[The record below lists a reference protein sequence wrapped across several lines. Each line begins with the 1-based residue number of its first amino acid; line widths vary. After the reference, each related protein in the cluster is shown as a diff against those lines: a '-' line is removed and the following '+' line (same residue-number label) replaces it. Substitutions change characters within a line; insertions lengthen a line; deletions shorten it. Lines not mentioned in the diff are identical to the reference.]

1 MFSSHSSISRY
12 QAFALHL
19 LGSAI
24 ALFALLGLVCCIWYP
39 GPLFYAAN
47 GVELMTI
54 IVLVDLVLGPLI
66 MLIIFNPKKTSLK
79 FDVACILICQLAF
92 MFYGGW
98 SIFSARPV
106 YIAFVVDHFALVTAN
121 EIEADEQRKVKN
133 PIFASLPLFG
143 PMTVGTK
150 EPDDKKLKE
159 DILFGG
165 LMGMGIQNLPQ
176 YFIAYENAITS
187 VKASAKPAS
196 YFTNLDSARQQALL
210 VYEKQRHA
218 KKKDVLYLPLKN
230 KKQLLIVAVDAN
242 TAEIITIL

>member
-1 MFSSHSSISRY
+1 MFGSHASISRY

-24 ALFALLGLVCCIWYP
+24 ALFTLFGLVYGIWYP
-39 GPLFYAAN
+39 GTLFYAAS
-47 GVELMTI
+47 GADLMTI
-54 IVLVDLVLGPLI
+54 IILVDLVLGPLI

-79 FDVACILICQLAF
+79 FDIACILICQLAF
-92 MFYGGW
+92 MLYGGW

-106 YIAFVVDHFALVTAN
+106 YIVFVGDHFALVTAN
-121 EIEADEQRKVKN
+121 EIEAEEQSKVKN
-133 PIFASLPLFG
+133 PIFSSLPLFG
-143 PMTVGTK
+143 PVAVGTK
-150 EPDDKKLKE
+150 EPEDKKSKE

-176 YFIAYENAITS
+176 YFITYENVINS

-196 YFTNLDSARQQALL
+196 YFTNLDSARQQTLL

-218 KKKDVLYLPLKN
+218 KKKEVLYLPLKN

-242 TAEIITIL
+242 TAEIITIM